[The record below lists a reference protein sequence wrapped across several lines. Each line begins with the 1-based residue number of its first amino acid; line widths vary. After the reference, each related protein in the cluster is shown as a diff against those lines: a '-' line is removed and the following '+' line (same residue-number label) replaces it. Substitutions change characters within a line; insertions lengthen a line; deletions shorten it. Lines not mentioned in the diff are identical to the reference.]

1 MVSFDVTPKE
11 PTKMRKKT
19 IVFTA
24 SILLCTCLLG
34 CQPISTDG
42 LASQEN
48 AMEVEGQSAMASE
61 NGTLG
66 DPNTAELQPTHQH
79 GINFADPDPF
89 IDYNTIKEEG
99 GIEGDEPN

>member
-1 MVSFDVTPKE
+1 MGPKYAV
-11 PTKMRKKT
+11 
-19 IVFTA
+19 I
-24 SILLCTCLLG
+24 SLLIPCLLAAAG
-34 CQPISTDG
+34 CQPVSTDG

-79 GINFADPDPF
+79 GIDFADPDPF
-89 IDYNTIKEEG
+89 IDYDTVSEEA
-99 GIEGDEPN
+99 GIEGDETD

>member
-1 MVSFDVTPKE
+1 MSLKNAVLS
-11 PTKMRKKT
+11 
-19 IVFTA
+19 
-24 SILLCTCLLG
+24 LLAPCLLAATG
-34 CQPISTDG
+34 CQPVSTDG

-66 DPNTAELQPTHQH
+66 DPNTAELQPTHPH

-89 IDYNTIKEEG
+89 IDYDTVSQEA
-99 GIEGDEPN
+99 GIEGDETD

>member
-1 MVSFDVTPKE
+1 MNARYP
-11 PTKMRKKT
+11 
-19 IVFTA
+19 
-24 SILLCTCLLG
+24 ILIALALLSTGVLG
-34 CQPISTDG
+34 CQPVSTDG

-66 DPNTAELQPTHQH
+66 DPNTAELQPTHPH

-89 IDYNTIKEEG
+89 IDYDTVSQEA
-99 GIEGDEPN
+99 GIEGDETD